1 MYIVIINILRITLIT
16 LIQAFNILI
25 NALVFVCIMLRMLR
39 ILFYSVA
46 ADAVYVF
53 YHGEIKWF
61 TCVIIM
67 QSENFYNSGLL
78 P

>member
-39 ILFYSVA
+39 ISYYSVA
-46 ADAVYVF
+46 ASLRMQYMF
-53 YHGEIKWF
+53 F
-61 TCVIIM
+61 IM
-67 QSENFYNSGLL
+67 VK
-78 P
+78 